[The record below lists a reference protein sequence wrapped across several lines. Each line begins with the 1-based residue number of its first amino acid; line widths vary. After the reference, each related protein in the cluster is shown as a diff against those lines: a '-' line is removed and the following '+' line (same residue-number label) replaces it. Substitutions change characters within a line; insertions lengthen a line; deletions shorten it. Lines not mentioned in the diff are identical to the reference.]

1 MLQES
6 RTLLYLPVTYV
17 VVTCIPS
24 SSSEAT
30 LASAS
35 NGLGID
41 LNSVQLGLETVL
53 HIPRATLI
61 TWQEVGARFKLTAS
75 ESYNLITLQ
84 KYRRWPQINLS
95 FSRFRIPVSDHAQ
108 HV

>member
-61 TWQEVGARFKLTAS
+61 TWQE
-75 ESYNLITLQ
+75 
-84 KYRRWPQINLS
+84 YRRWPQINLS